1 MISVKKSRLK
11 RIIAIVIIT
20 ALLLTLMSGVVTKI
34 VYDSIF
40 ARYDG
45 DIQTVGY
52 SDKHSFCDLTGYLYD
67 GGGEVLVLLAPGF
80 RAEVGDYMRV
90 IERLTEKGYGVFA
103 FDPLGHG
110 ESGGKSSVGFCREIT
125 DIREAINYIEK
136 SDRFGYNDIV
146 LFGHSRGGYAVSC
159 TEYAD
164 VAAVVSVG
172 GVNSAMDG
180 VVGLSTN
187 YVGPLA
193 YANYLGLFA
202 YQSMLF
208 GRDTVKLKA
217 DECIQKS
224 DVPTLIVHGKSDDTV
239 PFDKYSIISHRED
252 ITRDGVEFIEAQGG
266 HVDILFNEQILS
278 DIVEFID
285 RNVA

>member
-11 RIIAIVIIT
+11 RIIAIVIVAVLIFT
-20 ALLLTLMSGVVTKI
+20 LLSGVATKI
-34 VYDSIF
+34 IYDSIF
-40 ARYDG
+40 TRYDG

-52 SDKHSFCDLTGYLYD
+52 SQKHSFCDLTGYLYE

-80 RAEVGDYMRV
+80 RAEVGDYMGV
-90 IERLTEKGYGVFA
+90 IEHLTEKGYGVFA

-125 DIREAINYIEK
+125 DIQEAINYVEK
-136 SDRFGYNDIV
+136 RERFGYNDIV
-146 LFGHSRGGYAVSC
+146 LLGHSRGGYAVSC

-164 VAAVVSVG
+164 IAAIVSVG

-180 VVGLSTN
+180 VVGLSSN

-193 YANYLGLFA
+193 YANYFGLLA
-202 YQSMLF
+202 YQNLLF

-224 DVPTLIVHGKSDDTV
+224 NVPTLIIHGKSDDTV
-239 PFDKYSIISHRED
+239 PFDKYSIMAHRED
-252 ITRDGVEFIEAQGG
+252 ITRGGVEFIEAQGG
-266 HVDILFNEQILS
+266 HVDLLFNEQILS